1 MKNKKILGLML
12 AGMMLANVVPQV
24 SLASNGYNVKRI
36 DGVNRYH
43 TAMNIA
49 ESAFTKS
56 NRAVLVSG
64 NNFADAL
71 TAGNLAD
78 HAPIFLAEK
87 DAISQGTVNTM
98 YVLGV
103 KEVVIIGGEKSVPKS
118 VEERLKKENF
128 KVIRIAGR
136 NRYETSTKL
145 AKQLKTKNK
154 DNVVLASGEKFADA
168 LSAAPYAVQKK
179 QTLVLTDG
187 KTLPKDVKAQD
198 VKAIIGGEKSVN
210 IKGLDKAQRIS
221 GKDRYETS
229 LEVLK
234 HMNKTQS
241 AVIANGRDYPDALA
255 AAPYAVKKNTGILL
269 SNDSAIDKIK
279 EYVDSQNISDITL
292 IGGEK
297 SVTKYQEQKFTKT
310 STEQKPQE
318 KPEDKPVEKPEN
330 KPEKKPTD
338 KSEDKVEGYDTK
350 AEAEKAAKEKLQNDK
365 VNNTFTVSQGI
376 DGKWYIT
383 YKVVEENK
391 PEEKPQ
397 EPEQPSEPET
407 KPQDQAL
414 WRQERLK
421 PQSNKDIDLSNFDM
435 DTPLSE
441 KEKELVKLINDYRI
455 SLGKKPLNV
464 SKSLTYVA
472 RTHTKDQILHFE
484 YDLKDERGLPA
495 NLHSWSKYGNWTPV
509 MYTDDHEYGQF
520 TRIKPQELTKYNS
533 TGIEISTGQQNY
545 DQVHQMTPIVA
556 FTNWKNSPGH
566 NHDIIKDNVL
576 YDVYHAERIMGIS
589 IHDGFANVWFGN
601 DPTDPAG
608 FHITYEK

>member
-24 SLASNGYNVKRI
+24 SLASNDYNVKRI
-36 DGVNRYH
+36 QGVHRYE
-43 TAMNIA
+43 TAAGIA

-56 NRAVLVSG
+56 DRAVLVSG
-64 NNFADAL
+64 SNFADAL
-71 TAGNLAD
+71 SAGNLAD
-78 HAPIFLAEK
+78 HAPIFLFEK
-87 DAISQGTVNTM
+87 PDMMQRAINTM
-98 YVLGV
+98 RSLDV

-118 VEERLKKENF
+118 VEEKLKEKNF

-145 AKQLKTKNK
+145 AKQLKAKNK
-154 DNVVLASGEKFADA
+154 DNVVLANGEKFADA

-198 VKAIIGGEKSVN
+198 VKTIIGGEKSVN
-210 IKGLDKAQRIS
+210 IKGLNKAQRIS

-241 AVIANGRDYPDALA
+241 AVIADGRDYPDALA

-269 SNDSAIDKIK
+269 SDDTAIDKIK

-318 KPEDKPVEKPEN
+318 KPEDKP
-330 KPEKKPTD
+330 
-338 KSEDKVEGYDTK
+338 EDKPVE
-350 AEAEKAAKEKLQNDK
+350 
-365 VNNTFTVSQGI
+365 
-376 DGKWYIT
+376 
-383 YKVVEENK
+383 K
-391 PEEKPQ
+391 PEEKPV
-397 EPEQPSEPET
+397 EKPDDK
-407 KPQDQAL
+407 KPQEKPQYPT
-414 WRQERLK
+414 REERLK
-421 PQSNKDIDLSNFDM
+421 PQSSKDIDLSNFNM

-472 RTHTKDQILHFE
+472 RTHNRDQVLHFE
-484 YDLKDERGLPA
+484 NDLKDDQGRPA
-495 NLHSWSKYGNWTPV
+495 NMHSWSKYGNWTPT
-509 MYTDDHEYGQF
+509 MYNEHSRH
-520 TRIKPQELTKYNS
+520 RIMWNKPGELTPYKS
-533 TGIEISTGQQNY
+533 EGFEISAGQQY
-545 DQVHQMTPIVA
+545 YTEVYQMTPEIA
-556 FTNWKNSPGH
+556 LNLWKNSPDH
-566 NHDIIKDNVL
+566 NEFIIKDNVL
-576 YDVYHAERIMGIS
+576 YDVYHAERVMGIS

-601 DPTDPAG
+601 NPTDPAG

>member
-24 SLASNGYNVKRI
+24 SLASNDYNVKRI
-36 DGVNRYH
+36 DGVHRYH

-49 ESAFTKS
+49 ESAFTKCD
-56 NRAVLVSG
+56 RAVLVSG
-64 NNFADAL
+64 DNFADAL
-71 TAGNLAD
+71 TAGNLAN

-87 DAISQGTVNTM
+87 EGISQGTVNTM

-103 KEVVIIGGEKSVPKS
+103 KEVVIIGGEKAVPKS
-118 VEERLKKENF
+118 VEERLKKENL

-145 AKQLKTKNK
+145 AKQLKAKNK
-154 DNVVLASGEKFADA
+154 DNVVLANGEKFADA

-187 KTLPKDVKAQD
+187 KTLPKDVKAKD
-198 VKAIIGGEKSVN
+198 VKTIIGGEKSVN
-210 IKGLDKAQRIS
+210 IKGLNKVQRIS

-234 HMNKTQS
+234 HMDKTQS
-241 AVIANGRDYPDALA
+241 AVIADGKDYPDALA

-269 SNDSAIDKIK
+269 SDDTAIDKIK

-297 SVTKYQEQKFTKT
+297 SITKYQEQKFTKT

-318 KPEDKPVEKPEN
+318 KPEDKPEN
-330 KPEKKPTD
+330 KPED
-338 KSEDKVEGYDTK
+338 K
-350 AEAEKAAKEKLQNDK
+350 
-365 VNNTFTVSQGI
+365 
-376 DGKWYIT
+376 
-383 YKVVEENK
+383 K
-391 PEEKPQ
+391 PEEKPEVNIDNLVNFDNFDTREDAERAAKVALTKDEFKEFNSFVVKQ
-397 EPEQPSEPET
+397 GHDGKWYVRFKFIEET

-421 PQSNKDIDLSNFDM
+421 PQSSKDIDLSNFDI

-472 RTHTKDQILHFE
+472 RTHTKDQVLHFE
-484 YDLKDERGLPA
+484 NNLKDERGLPA

-509 MYTDDHEYGQF
+509 MYTADHKYHELSDK
-520 TRIKPQELTKYNS
+520 KPKELTKY
-533 TGIEISTGQQNY
+533 TFGGTEISAGQQYY
-545 DQVHQMTPIVA
+545 DQVHQMTPSMA
-556 FTNWKNSPGH
+556 LDLWKNSPGH
-566 NHDIIKDNVL
+566 NHEIIKNNIF
-576 YDVYHAERIMGIS
+576 YNAFHAERIMGIS
-589 IHDGFANVWFGN
+589 IHDGFANVWFGS
-601 DPTDPAG
+601 DPTDPAE

>member
-24 SLASNGYNVKRI
+24 SLASNDYNVKRI

-49 ESAFTKS
+49 ESAFTKCD
-56 NRAVLVSG
+56 RAVLVSG

-71 TAGNLAD
+71 SAGNLAD

-98 YVLGV
+98 YALGV

-145 AKQLKTKNK
+145 AKQLKAKNNG
-154 DNVVLASGEKFADA
+154 NVVLASGEKFADA

-198 VKAIIGGEKSVN
+198 VKTIIGGEKSVN
-210 IKGLDKAQRIS
+210 IKGLNKVQRIS
-221 GKDRYETS
+221 GKNRYETS
-229 LEVLK
+229 FEVLK

-241 AVIANGRDYPDALA
+241 AVIADGRDYPDALA
-255 AAPYAVKKNTGILL
+255 ATPYAVKKNTGILL
-269 SNDSAIDKIK
+269 SDDSAINKIK

-330 KPEKKPTD
+330 KPE
-338 KSEDKVEGYDTK
+338 DKVKGYDTK

-365 VNNTFTVSQGI
+365 VNNAFTVSQGI

-455 SLGKKPLNV
+455 SLGKRPLNV

-472 RTHTKDQILHFE
+472 RTHNKDQVLHFE
-484 YDLKDERGLPA
+484 NNLKDDKGRPA
-495 NLHSWSKYGNWTPV
+495 NMHSWSKYGNWTPI
-509 MYTDDHEYGQF
+509 MYNKYGSH
-520 TRIKPQELTKYNS
+520 RPMWDKPKELTPYKS
-533 TGIEISTGQQNY
+533 EGSEISAGKQYY
-545 DQVHQMTPIVA
+545 DQVYQITPEIA
-556 FTNWKNSPGH
+556 LRLWKNSPGH
-566 NHDIIKDNVL
+566 NNEIIEDNIL
-576 YDVYHAERIMGIS
+576 YDVYHADKIMGVS
-589 IHDGFANVWFGN
+589 IHDGFANVWFGE

>member
-24 SLASNGYNVKRI
+24 SLASNDYNVKRI

-49 ESAFTKS
+49 ESAFTKCD
-56 NRAVLVSG
+56 RAVLVSG

-71 TAGNLAD
+71 SAGNLAD

-98 YVLGV
+98 YALGV

-128 KVIRIAGR
+128 KVIRIAGK

-145 AKQLKTKNK
+145 AKQLKAKNNG
-154 DNVVLASGEKFADA
+154 NVVLASGEKFADA

-187 KTLPKDVKAQD
+187 KTLPKDVKTQD

-210 IKGLDKAQRIS
+210 IKGLNKAQRIS
-221 GKDRYETS
+221 GKNRYETS
-229 LEVLK
+229 FEVLK

-241 AVIANGRDYPDALA
+241 AVIADGRDYPDALS

-269 SNDSAIDKIK
+269 SDDTAIDKIK

-318 KPEDKPVEKPEN
+318 KPEDKPTDKPNDKKPEDKPVEKPE
-330 KPEKKPTD
+330 D
-338 KSEDKVEGYDTK
+338 K
-350 AEAEKAAKEKLQNDK
+350 
-365 VNNTFTVSQGI
+365 
-376 DGKWYIT
+376 
-383 YKVVEENK
+383 K

-397 EPEQPSEPET
+397 YPTRE
-407 KPQDQAL
+407 
-414 WRQERLK
+414 ERLK

-455 SLGKKPLNV
+455 SLGKRPLNV

-509 MYTDDHEYGQF
+509 MYTADHKYGAL
-520 TRIKPQELTKYNS
+520 TRKKPKELTQYNF
-533 TGIEISTGQQNY
+533 GGGEISTGQQNY
-545 DQVHQMTPIVA
+545 DQIHQITPIVA

-566 NHDIIKDNVL
+566 NECMIEENAL
-576 YDVYHAERIMGIS
+576 YDVFHADQIMGVS
-589 IHDGFANVWFGN
+589 IHDGFANVWFGEN
-601 DPTDPAG
+601 PTDPAG

>member
-24 SLASNGYNVKRI
+24 SLASNDYNVKRI
-36 DGVNRYH
+36 QGVHRYE
-43 TAMNIA
+43 TAASIA

-56 NRAVLVSG
+56 DRAVLVSG
-64 NNFADAL
+64 SNFADAL
-71 TAGNLAD
+71 SAGNLAD
-78 HAPIFLAEK
+78 HAPIFLFEK
-87 DAISQGTVNTM
+87 TDMMQRAINTM
-98 YVLGV
+98 RSLDV

-118 VEERLKKENF
+118 VEEKLKEKNF

-145 AKQLKTKNK
+145 AKQLKAKNK
-154 DNVVLASGEKFADA
+154 NNVVLANGEKFADA

-198 VKAIIGGEKSVN
+198 VKTIIGGEKSVN
-210 IKGLDKAQRIS
+210 IKGLNKAQRIS

-241 AVIANGRDYPDALA
+241 AVIADGRDYPDALA

-297 SVTKYQEQKFTKT
+297 SITKYQEQKFTKT
-310 STEQKPQE
+310 STEQKPEE
-318 KPEDKPVEKPEN
+318 KPGVNIDDLVN
-330 KPEKKPTD
+330 FD
-338 KSEDKVEGYDTK
+338 NFDTK
-350 AEAEKAAKEKLQNDK
+350 EDAERAAKVALTKDEFKEFNSFVVK
-365 VNNTFTVSQGI
+365 QGH
-376 DGKWYIT
+376 DGKWYVRFKFI
-383 YKVVEENK
+383 EETK
-391 PEEKPQ
+391 PEE
-397 EPEQPSEPET
+397 

-435 DTPLSE
+435 NTPLSE

-472 RTHTKDQILHFE
+472 RTHNRDQVLHFE
-484 YDLKDERGLPA
+484 NDLKDDQGRPA
-495 NLHSWSKYGNWTPV
+495 NMHSWSKYGNWTPI
-509 MYTDDHEYGQF
+509 MYNKYGSH
-520 TRIKPQELTKYNS
+520 RPMWDKPKELTPYKS
-533 TGIEISTGQQNY
+533 EGSEISAGKQYY
-545 DQVHQMTPIVA
+545 DQVYQITPEIA
-556 FTNWKNSPGH
+556 LRLWKNSPGH
-566 NHDIIKDNVL
+566 NNEIIEDNVL
-576 YDVYHAERIMGIS
+576 YDIYHADKIMGVS
-589 IHDGFANVWFGN
+589 IHDGFANVWFGEN
-601 DPTDPAG
+601 PTDPAG
-608 FHITYEK
+608 FHIEYEK

>member
-24 SLASNGYNVKRI
+24 SLASNDYNIKRI
-36 DGVNRYH
+36 QGVHRYE
-43 TAMNIA
+43 TSASIA
-49 ESAFTKS
+49 ASAFTKS
-56 NRAVLVSG
+56 DRAVLVSG
-64 NNFADAL
+64 SNFADAL
-71 TAGNLAD
+71 SAGNLAD

-98 YVLGV
+98 YALGV

-118 VEERLKKENF
+118 VEERLKRENF

-145 AKQLKTKNK
+145 AKQLKAKNNG
-154 DNVVLASGEKFADA
+154 NVVLANGEKFADA

-198 VKAIIGGEKSVN
+198 VKTIIGGEKSVN
-210 IKGLDKAQRIS
+210 IKGLNKAQRIS

-241 AVIANGRDYPDALA
+241 AVIADGRNYPDALA

-269 SNDSAIDKIK
+269 SDDSAIDKIK
-279 EYVDSQNISDITL
+279 EYVDNQNISDITL

-318 KPEDKPVEKPEN
+318 KPEDK
-330 KPEKKPTD
+330 
-338 KSEDKVEGYDTK
+338 VEGYDTK

-365 VNNTFTVSQGI
+365 VNNAFTVSQGI

-455 SLGKKPLNV
+455 SLGKRPLNV

-509 MYTDDHEYGQF
+509 MYTADHKYGAL
-520 TRIKPQELTKYNS
+520 TRKKPKELTQYNF
-533 TGIEISTGQQNY
+533 GGGEISTGQQNY
-545 DQVHQMTPIVA
+545 DQIHQITPIVA

-566 NHDIIKDNVL
+566 NECMIEENAL
-576 YDVYHAERIMGIS
+576 YDVFHADQIMGVS
-589 IHDGFANVWFGN
+589 IHDGFANVWFGEN
-601 DPTDPAG
+601 PTDPAG

>member
-24 SLASNGYNVKRI
+24 SLASNDYNVKRI
-36 DGVNRYH
+36 QGVNRYH

-56 NRAVLVSG
+56 DRAVLVSG

-71 TAGNLAD
+71 SAGNLAD

-98 YVLGV
+98 YALGV

-145 AKQLKTKNK
+145 AKQLKAKNK

-198 VKAIIGGEKSVN
+198 VKTIIGGEKSVN
-210 IKGLDKAQRIS
+210 IKGLNKAQRIS

-241 AVIANGRDYPDALA
+241 AVIADGRDYPDALA
-255 AAPYAVKKNTGILL
+255 ATPYAVKKNTGILL
-269 SNDSAIDKIK
+269 SDDTAIDKIK

-330 KPEKKPTD
+330 KPE
-338 KSEDKVEGYDTK
+338 DKVEGYDTK

-365 VNNTFTVSQGI
+365 VNNAFTVSQGI

-455 SLGKKPLNV
+455 SLGKRPLNV

-472 RTHTKDQILHFE
+472 RTHNKDQVLHFE
-484 YDLKDERGLPA
+484 NNLKDDKGRPA
-495 NLHSWSKYGNWTPV
+495 NMHSWSKYGNWTPI
-509 MYTDDHEYGQF
+509 MYNKYGSH
-520 TRIKPQELTKYNS
+520 RPMWDKPKELTPYKS
-533 TGIEISTGQQNY
+533 EGSEISAGKQYY
-545 DQVHQMTPIVA
+545 DQVYQITPEIA
-556 FTNWKNSPGH
+556 LRLWKNSPGH
-566 NHDIIKDNVL
+566 NNEIIEDNIL
-576 YDVYHAERIMGIS
+576 YDVYHADKIMGVS
-589 IHDGFANVWFGN
+589 IHDGFANVWFGE

>member
-24 SLASNGYNVKRI
+24 SLASNDYNVKRI
-36 DGVNRYH
+36 DGVHRYH

-49 ESAFTKS
+49 ESAFTKCD
-56 NRAVLVSG
+56 RAVLVSG
-64 NNFADAL
+64 DNFADAL
-71 TAGNLAD
+71 TAGNLAN

-87 DAISQGTVNTM
+87 EGISQGTVNTM
-98 YVLGV
+98 YALGV

-118 VEERLKKENF
+118 VEERLKKENL

-145 AKQLKTKNK
+145 AKQLKVKNK
-154 DNVVLASGEKFADA
+154 DNVVLANGEKFADA

-187 KTLPKDVKAQD
+187 KTLPKDIQAQD
-198 VKAIIGGEKSVN
+198 VKTIIGGEKSVN

-234 HMNKTQS
+234 HMDKTQS
-241 AVIANGRDYPDALA
+241 AVIADGRDYPDALA

-269 SNDSAIDKIK
+269 SDDTAIDRIK

-297 SVTKYQEQKFTKT
+297 SITKYQEQKFTKT

-318 KPEDKPVEKPEN
+318 KPEDKPEE
-330 KPEKKPTD
+330 KPTD
-338 KSEDKVEGYDTK
+338 KPEDKKPKEKPEVNIDDLVNFDNFDTQED
-350 AEAEKAAKEKLQNDK
+350 AERAAKVALTKDEFKEFNSFIVK
-365 VNNTFTVSQGI
+365 QGH
-376 DGKWYIT
+376 DGKWYVRFKFI
-383 YKVVEENK
+383 EETK

-397 EPEQPSEPET
+397 
-407 KPQDQAL
+407 DQTT

-421 PQSNKDIDLSNFDM
+421 PQSNKDIDLSNFDI

-455 SLGKKPLNV
+455 SLGKRPLNV

-472 RTHTKDQILHFE
+472 RTHNKDQVLHFE
-484 YDLKDERGLPA
+484 NDLKDDQGRPA
-495 NLHSWSKYGNWTPV
+495 NMHSWSKYGNWTPI
-509 MYTDDHEYGQF
+509 MYNKYGSH
-520 TRIKPQELTKYNS
+520 RPMWDKPKELTPYKS
-533 TGIEISTGQQNY
+533 EGSEISAGKQYY
-545 DQVHQMTPIVA
+545 DQVYQITPEIA
-556 FTNWKNSPGH
+556 LRLWKNSPGH
-566 NHDIIKDNVL
+566 NNEIIEENVL
-576 YDVYHAERIMGIS
+576 YDIYHADKIMGVS
-589 IHDGFANVWFGN
+589 IHDGFANVWFGE

>member
-24 SLASNGYNVKRI
+24 SLASNDYNVKRI

-49 ESAFTKS
+49 ESAFTKCG
-56 NRAVLVSG
+56 RAVLVSG

-71 TAGNLAD
+71 SAGNLAD

-87 DAISQGTVNTM
+87 DAISQGTVNTI
-98 YVLGV
+98 YALGL

-145 AKQLKTKNK
+145 AKQLKAKNK
-154 DNVVLASGEKFADA
+154 DNVVLANGEKFADA

-198 VKAIIGGEKSVN
+198 VKTIIGGEKSVN

-241 AVIANGRDYPDALA
+241 VVIADGRDYPDALA
-255 AAPYAVKKNTGILL
+255 ATPYAVKKNTGILL
-269 SNDSAIDKIK
+269 SDDSAIDKIK

-297 SVTKYQEQKFTKT
+297 SITKYQEQKFTKT
-310 STEQKPQE
+310 STEQKPEE
-318 KPEDKPVEKPEN
+318 KPEDKPQK
-330 KPEKKPTD
+330 
-338 KSEDKVEGYDTK
+338 
-350 AEAEKAAKEKLQNDK
+350 
-365 VNNTFTVSQGI
+365 
-376 DGKWYIT
+376 
-383 YKVVEENK
+383 
-391 PEEKPQ
+391 
-397 EPEQPSEPET
+397 PEQPSEPEEKPEEKPGVNIDDLVNFDNFDT
-407 KPQDQAL
+407 KEDAERAAKVALTKDEFKEFNSFVVKQGHDGKWYVRFKFIEETKPEEKPQDQTL

-421 PQSNKDIDLSNFDM
+421 PQSSKDIDLSNFDM
-435 DTPLSE
+435 NTPLSE

-455 SLGKKPLNV
+455 SLGKRPLNV

-509 MYTDDHEYGQF
+509 MYTADHKYGAL
-520 TRIKPQELTKYNS
+520 TRKKPKELTQYNF
-533 TGIEISTGQQNY
+533 GGGEISTGQQNY
-545 DQVHQMTPIVA
+545 DQVHQITPTVA

-566 NHDIIKDNVL
+566 NECMIEENVL
-576 YDVYHAERIMGIS
+576 YDVFHADQIMGVS
-589 IHDGFANVWFGN
+589 IHDGFANVWFGEN
-601 DPTDPAG
+601 PTDPAG

>member
-24 SLASNGYNVKRI
+24 SLASNDYNVKRLN
-36 DGVNRYH
+36 GVHRYE
-43 TAMNIA
+43 TAASIA

-56 NRAVLVSG
+56 DRAVLVSG
-64 NNFADAL
+64 SNFADAL
-71 TAGNLAD
+71 SAGNLAD
-78 HAPIFLAEK
+78 HAPIFLFEK
-87 DAISQGTVNTM
+87 TDMMQRAINTM
-98 YVLGV
+98 RSLDV

-118 VEERLKKENF
+118 VEEKLKEKNF

-145 AKQLKTKNK
+145 AKQLKAKNK
-154 DNVVLASGEKFADA
+154 DNVVLANGEKFADA

-198 VKAIIGGEKSVN
+198 VKTIIGGEKSVN
-210 IKGLDKAQRIS
+210 IKGLNKAQRIS

-241 AVIANGRDYPDALA
+241 AVIADGRDYPDALA

-269 SNDSAIDKIK
+269 SDDTAIDKIK

-318 KPEDKPVEKPEN
+318 KPEDKP
-330 KPEKKPTD
+330 
-338 KSEDKVEGYDTK
+338 EDKPVE
-350 AEAEKAAKEKLQNDK
+350 
-365 VNNTFTVSQGI
+365 
-376 DGKWYIT
+376 
-383 YKVVEENK
+383 K
-391 PEEKPQ
+391 PEEKPV
-397 EPEQPSEPET
+397 EKPDDK
-407 KPQDQAL
+407 KPQEKPQYPT
-414 WRQERLK
+414 REERLK
-421 PQSNKDIDLSNFDM
+421 PQSSKDIDLSNFNM

-472 RTHTKDQILHFE
+472 RTHNRDQVLHFE
-484 YDLKDERGLPA
+484 NDLKDDQGRPA
-495 NLHSWSKYGNWTPV
+495 NMHSWSKYGNWTPT
-509 MYTDDHEYGQF
+509 MYNEHSRH
-520 TRIKPQELTKYNS
+520 RIMWNKPGELTPYKS
-533 TGIEISTGQQNY
+533 EGFEISAGQQY
-545 DQVHQMTPIVA
+545 YTEVYQMTPEIA
-556 FTNWKNSPGH
+556 LNLWKNSPDH
-566 NHDIIKDNVL
+566 NEFIIKDNVL
-576 YDVYHAERIMGIS
+576 YDVYHAERVMGIS

-601 DPTDPAG
+601 NPTDPAG

>member
-24 SLASNGYNVKRI
+24 SLASNDYNVKRLN
-36 DGVNRYH
+36 GVHRYE
-43 TAMNIA
+43 TAASIA

-56 NRAVLVSG
+56 DRAVLVSG
-64 NNFADAL
+64 SNFADAL
-71 TAGNLAD
+71 SAGNLAD
-78 HAPIFLAEK
+78 HAPIFLFEK
-87 DAISQGTVNTM
+87 TDMMQRAINTM
-98 YVLGV
+98 RSLDV

-118 VEERLKKENF
+118 VEEKLKEKNF

-145 AKQLKTKNK
+145 AKQLKAKNK
-154 DNVVLASGEKFADA
+154 DNVVLANGEKFADA

-198 VKAIIGGEKSVN
+198 VKTIIGGEKSVN
-210 IKGLDKAQRIS
+210 IKGLNKAQRIS

-241 AVIANGRDYPDALA
+241 AVIADGRDYPDALA

-297 SVTKYQEQKFTKT
+297 SITKYQEQKFTKT

-318 KPEDKPVEKPEN
+318 KPQDKPEDKPEDKPVEKPDD
-330 KPEKKPTD
+330 KKP
-338 KSEDKVEGYDTK
+338 
-350 AEAEKAAKEKLQNDK
+350 Q
-365 VNNTFTVSQGI
+365 
-376 DGKWYIT
+376 
-383 YKVVEENK
+383 
-391 PEEKPQ
+391 EKPQ
-397 EPEQPSEPET
+397 YPTRE
-407 KPQDQAL
+407 
-414 WRQERLK
+414 ERLK

-472 RTHTKDQILHFE
+472 RTHTKDQILYF
-484 YDLKDERGLPA
+484 DPNWTDEQGRPA
-495 NLHSWSKYGNWTPV
+495 NEHSWSEHGNWTPI
-509 MYTDDHEYGQF
+509 MYNEYGSY
-520 TRIKPQELTKYNS
+520 RPMWDKPKELTPYKNS
-533 TGIEISTGQQNY
+533 GHEITTGYPHILEAEMLPKTAL
-545 DQVHQMTPIVA
+545 D
-556 FTNWKNSPGH
+556 NWKNSPDH
-566 NHDIIKDNVL
+566 NEFIIKENVL
-576 YDVYHAERIMGIS
+576 YDVYNAERIMGVS
-589 IHDGFANVWFGN
+589 IHGNYANVWFGN
-601 DPTDPAG
+601 NPTDPAG
-608 FHITYEK
+608 FHIIYEK

>member
-24 SLASNGYNVKRI
+24 SLASNDYNVKRI
-36 DGVNRYH
+36 QGVHRYE
-43 TAMNIA
+43 TAAGIA

-56 NRAVLVSG
+56 DRAVLVSG
-64 NNFADAL
+64 SNFADAL
-71 TAGNLAD
+71 SAGNLAD
-78 HAPIFLAEK
+78 HAPIFLFEK
-87 DAISQGTVNTM
+87 PDMMQRAINTM
-98 YVLGV
+98 RSLDV

-118 VEERLKKENF
+118 VEEKLKEKNF

-145 AKQLKTKNK
+145 AKQLKAKNK
-154 DNVVLASGEKFADA
+154 DNVVLANGEKFADA

-198 VKAIIGGEKSVN
+198 VKTIIGGEKSVN
-210 IKGLDKAQRIS
+210 IKGLNKAQRIS

-241 AVIANGRDYPDALA
+241 AVIADGRDYPDALA

-269 SNDSAIDKIK
+269 SDDTAIDKIK
-279 EYVDSQNISDITL
+279 KYVDSQNISDITL

-318 KPEDKPVEKPEN
+318 KPEDKP
-330 KPEKKPTD
+330 
-338 KSEDKVEGYDTK
+338 EDKPVE
-350 AEAEKAAKEKLQNDK
+350 
-365 VNNTFTVSQGI
+365 
-376 DGKWYIT
+376 
-383 YKVVEENK
+383 K
-391 PEEKPQ
+391 PEEKPV
-397 EPEQPSEPET
+397 EKPDDK
-407 KPQDQAL
+407 KPQEKPQYPT
-414 WRQERLK
+414 REERLK
-421 PQSNKDIDLSNFDM
+421 PQSSKDIDLSNFNM

-472 RTHTKDQILHFE
+472 RTHNRDQVLHFE
-484 YDLKDERGLPA
+484 NDLKDDQGRPA
-495 NLHSWSKYGNWTPV
+495 NMHSWSKYGNWTPT
-509 MYTDDHEYGQF
+509 MYNEHSRH
-520 TRIKPQELTKYNS
+520 RIMWNKPGELTPYKS
-533 TGIEISTGQQNY
+533 EGFEISAGQQY
-545 DQVHQMTPIVA
+545 YTEVYQMTPEIA
-556 FTNWKNSPGH
+556 LNLWKNSPDH
-566 NHDIIKDNVL
+566 NEFIIKDNVL
-576 YDVYHAERIMGIS
+576 YDVYHAERVMGIS

-601 DPTDPAG
+601 NPTDPAG
-608 FHITYEK
+608 FHIIYEK

>member
-24 SLASNGYNVKRI
+24 SLASNDYNVKRI
-36 DGVNRYH
+36 QGVHRYE
-43 TAMNIA
+43 TAASIA

-64 NNFADAL
+64 SNFADAL

-78 HAPIFLAEK
+78 HAPIFLFEK
-87 DAISQGTVNTM
+87 IDMMQRTINTM
-98 YVLGV
+98 RSLDV
-103 KEVVIIGGEKSVPKS
+103 KEVVIIGGEKSVSKS
-118 VEERLKKENF
+118 VEEKLKEKNF

-145 AKQLKTKNK
+145 AKQLKAKNK
-154 DNVVLASGEKFADA
+154 DNVVLANGEKFADA

-210 IKGLDKAQRIS
+210 IKGLNKVQRIS
-221 GKDRYETS
+221 GKNRYETS

-241 AVIANGRDYPDALA
+241 AVIADGRDYPDALA

-318 KPEDKPVEKPEN
+318 KPEEKPQDKPEDKPEDKPVEKPD
-330 KPEKKPTD
+330 D
-338 KSEDKVEGYDTK
+338 K
-350 AEAEKAAKEKLQNDK
+350 
-365 VNNTFTVSQGI
+365 
-376 DGKWYIT
+376 
-383 YKVVEENK
+383 K

-397 EPEQPSEPET
+397 YPTRE
-407 KPQDQAL
+407 
-414 WRQERLK
+414 ERLK
-421 PQSNKDIDLSNFDM
+421 PQSSKDIDLSNFNM

-472 RTHTKDQILHFE
+472 RTHNRDQVLHFE
-484 YDLKDERGLPA
+484 NDLKDDQGRPA
-495 NLHSWSKYGNWTPV
+495 NMHSWSKYGNWTPT
-509 MYTDDHEYGQF
+509 MYNEHSRH
-520 TRIKPQELTKYNS
+520 RIMWNKPGELTPYKS
-533 TGIEISTGQQNY
+533 EGFEISAGQQY
-545 DQVHQMTPIVA
+545 YTEVYQMTPEIA
-556 FTNWKNSPGH
+556 LNLWKNSPDH
-566 NHDIIKDNVL
+566 NEFIIKDNVL
-576 YDVYHAERIMGIS
+576 YDVYHAERVMGIS

-601 DPTDPAG
+601 NPTDPAG

>member
-24 SLASNGYNVKRI
+24 SLASNDYNVKRI
-36 DGVNRYH
+36 QGVHRYE
-43 TAMNIA
+43 TAASIA
-49 ESAFTKS
+49 ASAFTKS
-56 NRAVLVSG
+56 DRAVLVSG
-64 NNFADAL
+64 SNFADAL
-71 TAGNLAD
+71 SAGNLAD
-78 HAPIFLAEK
+78 HAPIFLFEK
-87 DAISQGTVNTM
+87 TDMMQRAINTM
-98 YVLGV
+98 RSLDV

-145 AKQLKTKNK
+145 AKQLKAKNK
-154 DNVVLASGEKFADA
+154 DNVVLANGEKFADA

-198 VKAIIGGEKSVN
+198 VKTIIGGEKSVN
-210 IKGLDKAQRIS
+210 IKGLNKAQRIS

-241 AVIANGRDYPDALA
+241 AVIADGRDYPDALA

-269 SNDSAIDKIK
+269 SDDSAINKIK
-279 EYVDSQNISDITL
+279 EYIDSQNISDITL

-330 KPEKKPTD
+330 KPE
-338 KSEDKVEGYDTK
+338 DKVKGYDTK
-350 AEAEKAAKEKLQNDK
+350 AEAEKTAKEKLKNDK
-365 VNNTFTVSQGI
+365 VNNAFTVSQGI

-397 EPEQPSEPET
+397 KPEQPSEPET

-484 YDLKDERGLPA
+484 YNLKDERGLPA

-509 MYTDDHEYGQF
+509 MYTADHKYHELSDK
-520 TRIKPQELTKYNS
+520 KPKELTKY
-533 TGIEISTGQQNY
+533 TFGGTEISAGQQYY
-545 DQVHQMTPIVA
+545 DQIHQMTPNMA
-556 FTNWKNSPGH
+556 LDLWKNSPGH
-566 NHDIIKDNVL
+566 NHEIIKNNIF
-576 YDVYHAERIMGIS
+576 YNAFHAERIMGIS

>member
-1 MKNKKILGLML
+1 
-12 AGMMLANVVPQV
+12 MMLANVVPQV
-24 SLASNGYNVKRI
+24 SLASNDYNVKRI
-36 DGVNRYH
+36 QGVHRYE
-43 TAMNIA
+43 TAAGIA

-56 NRAVLVSG
+56 DRAVLVSG
-64 NNFADAL
+64 SNFADAL
-71 TAGNLAD
+71 SAGNLAD
-78 HAPIFLAEK
+78 HAPIFLFEK
-87 DAISQGTVNTM
+87 PDMMQRAINTM
-98 YVLGV
+98 RSLDV

-118 VEERLKKENF
+118 VEEKLKEKNF

-145 AKQLKTKNK
+145 AKQLKAKNK
-154 DNVVLASGEKFADA
+154 DNVVLANGEKFADA

-198 VKAIIGGEKSVN
+198 VKTIIGGEKSVN
-210 IKGLDKAQRIS
+210 IKGLNKAQRIS

-241 AVIANGRDYPDALA
+241 AVIADGRDYPDALA

-269 SNDSAIDKIK
+269 SDDTAIDKIK

-318 KPEDKPVEKPEN
+318 KPEDKP
-330 KPEKKPTD
+330 
-338 KSEDKVEGYDTK
+338 EDKPVE
-350 AEAEKAAKEKLQNDK
+350 
-365 VNNTFTVSQGI
+365 
-376 DGKWYIT
+376 
-383 YKVVEENK
+383 K
-391 PEEKPQ
+391 PEEKPV
-397 EPEQPSEPET
+397 EKPDDK
-407 KPQDQAL
+407 KPQEKPQYPT
-414 WRQERLK
+414 REERLK
-421 PQSNKDIDLSNFDM
+421 PQSSKDIDLSNFNM

-472 RTHTKDQILHFE
+472 RTHNRDQVLHFE
-484 YDLKDERGLPA
+484 NDLKDDQGRPA
-495 NLHSWSKYGNWTPV
+495 NMHSWSKYGNWTPT
-509 MYTDDHEYGQF
+509 MYNEHSRH
-520 TRIKPQELTKYNS
+520 RIMWNKPGELTPYKS
-533 TGIEISTGQQNY
+533 EGFEISAGQQY
-545 DQVHQMTPIVA
+545 YTEVYQMTPEIA
-556 FTNWKNSPGH
+556 LNLWKNSPDH
-566 NHDIIKDNVL
+566 NEFIIKDNVL
-576 YDVYHAERIMGIS
+576 YDVYHAERVMGIS

-601 DPTDPAG
+601 NPTDPAG

>member
-24 SLASNGYNVKRI
+24 SLASNDYNVKRI

-49 ESAFTKS
+49 ESAFTKCD
-56 NRAVLVSG
+56 RAVLVSG

-71 TAGNLAD
+71 SAGNLAD

-98 YVLGV
+98 YALGV

-145 AKQLKTKNK
+145 AKQLKAKNK
-154 DNVVLASGEKFADA
+154 DNVVLANGEKFADA
-168 LSAAPYAVQKK
+168 LSAAPYAIQKK

-198 VKAIIGGEKSVN
+198 VKTIIGGEKSVN
-210 IKGLDKAQRIS
+210 IKGLNKAQRIS

-241 AVIANGRDYPDALA
+241 AVIADGRDYPDALA

-318 KPEDKPVEKPEN
+318 KPEDKPVEKPE
-330 KPEKKPTD
+330 KP
-338 KSEDKVEGYDTK
+338 SE
-350 AEAEKAAKEKLQNDK
+350 
-365 VNNTFTVSQGI
+365 
-376 DGKWYIT
+376 
-383 YKVVEENK
+383 
-391 PEEKPQ
+391 PEEKP
-397 EPEQPSEPET
+397 EE
-407 KPQDQAL
+407 D
-414 WRQERLK
+414 
-421 PQSNKDIDLSNFDM
+421 SNKLLDVDNPELSA
-435 DTPLSE
+435 
-441 KEKELVKLINDYRI
+441 KEKELIKLVNDYREQH
-455 SLGKKPLNV
+455 GKKRLKV
-464 SKSLTYVA
+464 SKSLMKVA
-472 RTHTKDQILHFE
+472 RTHIN
-484 YDLKDERGLPA
+484 DLNMNFDINNPPIDSRGIKG
-495 NLHSWSKYGNWTPV
+495 NIHSWSDKGNWTPV
-509 MYTDDHEYGQF
+509 IYTGDHEYS
-520 TRIKPQELTKYNS
+520 RLVWNKPKELT
-533 TGIEISTGQQNY
+533 GY
-545 DQVHQMTPIVA
+545 DQAGFEIATGASTPKEALKLWQKSPNHNDVILSQNKWSDPTPEAAENGFTGLSNMGVA
-556 FTNWKNSPGH
+556 INGDYACIWFTNNNNEILDP
-566 NHDIIKDNVL
+566 
-576 YDVYHAERIMGIS
+576 MGY
-589 IHDGFANVWFGN
+589 
-601 DPTDPAG
+601 
-608 FHITYEK
+608 YEFN

>member
-24 SLASNGYNVKRI
+24 SLASNDYNVKRI

-49 ESAFTKS
+49 ESAFTKCD
-56 NRAVLVSG
+56 RAVLVSG

-71 TAGNLAD
+71 SAGNLAD

-98 YVLGV
+98 YALGV

-145 AKQLKTKNK
+145 AKQLKAKNK
-154 DNVVLASGEKFADA
+154 DNVVLANGEKFADA

-198 VKAIIGGEKSVN
+198 VKTIIGGEKSVN
-210 IKGLDKAQRIS
+210 IKGLNKAQRIS

-234 HMNKTQS
+234 HMNKTQN
-241 AVIANGRDYPDALA
+241 AVIADGRDYPDALA
-255 AAPYAVKKNTGILL
+255 TAPYAVKKNTGILL
-269 SNDSAIDKIK
+269 SDDTAIDKIK

-330 KPEKKPTD
+330 KPE
-338 KSEDKVEGYDTK
+338 DKVKGYDTK
-350 AEAEKAAKEKLQNDK
+350 AEAEKTAKEKLKNDK
-365 VNNTFTVSQGI
+365 VNNAFTVSQGI

-391 PEEKPQ
+391 TEEKPQ
-397 EPEQPSEPET
+397 KPEQPSEPET

-421 PQSNKDIDLSNFDM
+421 PQSNKDIDLSNFNM

-472 RTHTKDQILHFE
+472 RTHNRDQVLHFE
-484 YDLKDERGLPA
+484 NDLKDDQGRPA
-495 NLHSWSKYGNWTPV
+495 NMHSWSKYGNWTPI
-509 MYTDDHEYGQF
+509 MYNKYGSH
-520 TRIKPQELTKYNS
+520 RPMWDKPKELTPYKS
-533 TGIEISTGQQNY
+533 EGSEISAGKQYY
-545 DQVHQMTPIVA
+545 DQVYQITPEIA
-556 FTNWKNSPGH
+556 LRLWKNSPGH
-566 NHDIIKDNVL
+566 NNEIIEDNIL
-576 YDVYHAERIMGIS
+576 YDVYHADKIMGVS
-589 IHDGFANVWFGN
+589 IHDGFANVWFGE

>member
-1 MKNKKILGLML
+1 MQNLLSQKC
-12 AGMMLANVVPQV
+12 
-24 SLASNGYNVKRI
+24 
-36 DGVNRYH
+36 D
-43 TAMNIA
+43 
-49 ESAFTKS
+49 
-56 NRAVLVSG
+56 RAVLVSG
-64 NNFADAL
+64 DNFADAL
-71 TAGNLAD
+71 TAGNLAN

-87 DAISQGTVNTM
+87 EGISQGTVNTM
-98 YVLGV
+98 YALGV

-118 VEERLKKENF
+118 VEERLKKENL

-145 AKQLKTKNK
+145 AKQLKVKNK
-154 DNVVLASGEKFADA
+154 DNVVLANGEKFADA

-187 KTLPKDVKAQD
+187 KTLPKDVKVQD

-241 AVIANGRDYPDALA
+241 AVIADGRDYPDALA
-255 AAPYAVKKNTGILL
+255 ASPYAVKKNTGILL
-269 SNDSAIDKIK
+269 SDDTAIDKIK

-297 SVTKYQEQKFTKT
+297 SITKYQEQKFTKT

-318 KPEDKPVEKPEN
+318 KPEDKPEN
-330 KPEKKPTD
+330 KPED
-338 KSEDKVEGYDTK
+338 K
-350 AEAEKAAKEKLQNDK
+350 
-365 VNNTFTVSQGI
+365 
-376 DGKWYIT
+376 
-383 YKVVEENK
+383 K
-391 PEEKPQ
+391 PEEKPEVNIDDLVNFDNFDTREDAERAAKVALTKDEFKEFNSFVVKQ
-397 EPEQPSEPET
+397 GHDGKWYVRFKFIEET

-421 PQSNKDIDLSNFDM
+421 PQSSKDIDLSNFDI

-455 SLGKKPLNV
+455 SLGKRPLNV

-509 MYTDDHEYGQF
+509 MYTADH
-520 TRIKPQELTKYNS
+520 K
-533 TGIEISTGQQNY
+533 
-545 DQVHQMTPIVA
+545 
-556 FTNWKNSPGH
+556 
-566 NHDIIKDNVL
+566 
-576 YDVYHAERIMGIS
+576 
-589 IHDGFANVWFGN
+589 
-601 DPTDPAG
+601 
-608 FHITYEK
+608 

>member
-24 SLASNGYNVKRI
+24 SLASNDYNVKRLN
-36 DGVNRYH
+36 GVHRYE
-43 TAMNIA
+43 TAASIA

-56 NRAVLVSG
+56 DRAVLVSG
-64 NNFADAL
+64 SNFADAL
-71 TAGNLAD
+71 SAGNLAD
-78 HAPIFLAEK
+78 HAPIFLFEK
-87 DAISQGTVNTM
+87 TDMMQRAINTM
-98 YVLGV
+98 RSLDV

-118 VEERLKKENF
+118 VEEKLKEKNF

-145 AKQLKTKNK
+145 AKQLKAKNK
-154 DNVVLASGEKFADA
+154 DNVVLANGEKFADA

-198 VKAIIGGEKSVN
+198 VKTIIGGEKSVN
-210 IKGLDKAQRIS
+210 IKGLNKAQRIS

-234 HMNKTQS
+234 HMDKTQS
-241 AVIANGRDYPDALA
+241 AVIADGRDYPDALA

-269 SNDSAIDKIK
+269 SDDSAIDKIK
-279 EYVDSQNISDITL
+279 EYVDNQNISDITL

-297 SVTKYQEQKFTKT
+297 SITKYQEQKFTKT
-310 STEQKPQE
+310 STEQKPEE
-318 KPEDKPVEKPEN
+318 KPGVNIDDLVN
-330 KPEKKPTD
+330 FD
-338 KSEDKVEGYDTK
+338 NFDTK
-350 AEAEKAAKEKLQNDK
+350 EDAERAAKVALTKDEFKEFNSFVVK
-365 VNNTFTVSQGI
+365 QGH
-376 DGKWYIT
+376 DGKWYVRFKFI
-383 YKVVEENK
+383 EETK

-397 EPEQPSEPET
+397 
-407 KPQDQAL
+407 DQTA
-414 WRQERLK
+414 WRQKRLK
-421 PQSNKDIDLSNFDM
+421 PQSSKDIDLSNFDM

-472 RTHTKDQILHFE
+472 RTHNKDQILYF
-484 YDLKDERGLPA
+484 DPNWTDEQGRPA
-495 NLHSWSKYGNWTPV
+495 NEHSWSEHGNWTPI
-509 MYTDDHEYGQF
+509 MYNEYGSY
-520 TRIKPQELTKYNS
+520 RPMWDKPKELTSYKS
-533 TGIEISTGQQNY
+533 SGHEITTGYPHILEAEMLPKTAL
-545 DQVHQMTPIVA
+545 D
-556 FTNWKNSPGH
+556 NWKNSPDH
-566 NHDIIKDNVL
+566 NEFIIKENVL
-576 YDVYHAERIMGIS
+576 YDVYNAGRIMGVS
-589 IHDGFANVWFGN
+589 IHGNYANIWFGN

>member
-24 SLASNGYNVKRI
+24 SLASNDYNVKRI

-49 ESAFTKS
+49 ESAFTKCD
-56 NRAVLVSG
+56 RAVLVSG

-71 TAGNLAD
+71 SAGNLAD

-98 YVLGV
+98 YALGV

-145 AKQLKTKNK
+145 AKQLKAKNK
-154 DNVVLASGEKFADA
+154 DNVVLANGEKFADA

-198 VKAIIGGEKSVN
+198 VKTIIGGEKSVN
-210 IKGLDKAQRIS
+210 IKGLNKAQRIS
-221 GKDRYETS
+221 GKNRYETS

-241 AVIANGRDYPDALA
+241 AVIADGRDYPDALA
-255 AAPYAVKKNTGILL
+255 AAPYVVKKNTGILL

-318 KPEDKPVEKPEN
+318 
-330 KPEKKPTD
+330 
-338 KSEDKVEGYDTK
+338 
-350 AEAEKAAKEKLQNDK
+350 
-365 VNNTFTVSQGI
+365 
-376 DGKWYIT
+376 
-383 YKVVEENK
+383 
-391 PEEKPQ
+391 
-397 EPEQPSEPET
+397 PEQPSEPET

-435 DTPLSE
+435 NTPLSE

>member
-24 SLASNGYNVKRI
+24 SLASNDYNVKRLN
-36 DGVNRYH
+36 GVHRYE
-43 TAMNIA
+43 TAASIA

-56 NRAVLVSG
+56 DRAVLVSG
-64 NNFADAL
+64 SNFADAL
-71 TAGNLAD
+71 SAGNLAD
-78 HAPIFLAEK
+78 HAPIFLFEK
-87 DAISQGTVNTM
+87 TDMMQRAINTM
-98 YVLGV
+98 RSLDV

-118 VEERLKKENF
+118 VEEKLKEKNF

-145 AKQLKTKNK
+145 AKQLKAKNK
-154 DNVVLASGEKFADA
+154 DNVVLANGEKFADA

-198 VKAIIGGEKSVN
+198 VKTIIGGEKSVN
-210 IKGLDKAQRIS
+210 IKGLNKAQRIS

-241 AVIANGRDYPDALA
+241 AVIADGRDYPDALA

-310 STEQKPQE
+310 STEQKPEE
-318 KPEDKPVEKPEN
+318 KPGVNIDDLVN
-330 KPEKKPTD
+330 FD
-338 KSEDKVEGYDTK
+338 NFDTK
-350 AEAEKAAKEKLQNDK
+350 EDAERAAKVALTKDEFKEFNSFVVK
-365 VNNTFTVSQGI
+365 QGH
-376 DGKWYIT
+376 DGKWYVRFKFI
-383 YKVVEENK
+383 EETK

-397 EPEQPSEPET
+397 
-407 KPQDQAL
+407 DQTA

-421 PQSNKDIDLSNFDM
+421 PQSSKDIDLSNFDM
-435 DTPLSE
+435 NTPLSE

-455 SLGKKPLNV
+455 SLGKRPLNV

-509 MYTDDHEYGQF
+509 MYTADHKYGAL
-520 TRIKPQELTKYNS
+520 TRKKPKELTQYNF
-533 TGIEISTGQQNY
+533 GGGEISTGQQNY
-545 DQVHQMTPIVA
+545 DRIHQITPTVA

-566 NHDIIKDNVL
+566 NEYMIEENVL
-576 YDVYHAERIMGIS
+576 YDVFHADQIMGVS
-589 IHDGFANVWFGN
+589 IHDGFANVWFGEN
-601 DPTDPAG
+601 PTDPAG
-608 FHITYEK
+608 FHIEYEK

>member
-24 SLASNGYNVKRI
+24 SLASNDYNVKRLN
-36 DGVNRYH
+36 GVHRYE
-43 TAMNIA
+43 TAASIA

-56 NRAVLVSG
+56 DRAVLVSG
-64 NNFADAL
+64 SNFADAL
-71 TAGNLAD
+71 SAGNLAD
-78 HAPIFLAEK
+78 HAPIFLFEK
-87 DAISQGTVNTM
+87 TDMMQRAINTM
-98 YVLGV
+98 RSLDV

-118 VEERLKKENF
+118 VEEKLKEKNF

-145 AKQLKTKNK
+145 AKQLKAKNK
-154 DNVVLASGEKFADA
+154 DNVVLANGEKFADA

-198 VKAIIGGEKSVN
+198 VKTIIGGEKSVN
-210 IKGLDKAQRIS
+210 IKGLNKAQRIS

-241 AVIANGRDYPDALA
+241 AVIADGRDYPDALA

-310 STEQKPQE
+310 STEQKPEE
-318 KPEDKPVEKPEN
+318 KPGVNIDDLVN
-330 KPEKKPTD
+330 FD
-338 KSEDKVEGYDTK
+338 NFDTK
-350 AEAEKAAKEKLQNDK
+350 EDAERAAKVALTKDEFKEFNSFVVK
-365 VNNTFTVSQGI
+365 QGH
-376 DGKWYIT
+376 DGKWYVRFKFI
-383 YKVVEENK
+383 EETK

-397 EPEQPSEPET
+397 
-407 KPQDQAL
+407 DQTA

-421 PQSNKDIDLSNFDM
+421 PQSSKDIDLSNFDM
-435 DTPLSE
+435 NTPLSE
-441 KEKELVKLINDYRI
+441 KEKELVKLINDYII
-455 SLGKKPLNV
+455 SLGKRPLNV

-509 MYTDDHEYGQF
+509 MYTADHKYGAL
-520 TRIKPQELTKYNS
+520 TRKKPKELTQYNF
-533 TGIEISTGQQNY
+533 GGGEISTGQQNY
-545 DQVHQMTPIVA
+545 DRIHQITPTVA

-566 NHDIIKDNVL
+566 NEYMIEENVL
-576 YDVYHAERIMGIS
+576 YDVFHADQIMGVS
-589 IHDGFANVWFGN
+589 IHDGFANVWFGEN
-601 DPTDPAG
+601 PTDPAG
-608 FHITYEK
+608 FHIEYEK

>member
-98 YVLGV
+98 YALGV

-118 VEERLKKENF
+118 VEERLKKENL

-145 AKQLKTKNK
+145 AKQLKAKNK
-154 DNVVLASGEKFADA
+154 DNVVLANGEKFADA
-168 LSAAPYAVQKK
+168 LSAEPYAVQKK

-210 IKGLDKAQRIS
+210 IKGLDKVQRIS
-221 GKDRYETS
+221 GKNRYETS

-241 AVIANGRDYPDALA
+241 VVIADGRDYPDALA

-269 SNDSAIDKIK
+269 SDDTAIDKIK

-297 SVTKYQEQKFTKT
+297 SITKYQEQKFTKT

-318 KPEDKPVEKPEN
+318 KPEN
-330 KPEKKPTD
+330 KPED
-338 KSEDKVEGYDTK
+338 K
-350 AEAEKAAKEKLQNDK
+350 
-365 VNNTFTVSQGI
+365 
-376 DGKWYIT
+376 
-383 YKVVEENK
+383 K
-391 PEEKPQ
+391 PEEKPEVNIDDLVNFDNFDTQ
-397 EPEQPSEPET
+397 EDAERAAKVALTKDEFKEFNSFVVKQGHDGKWYVRFKFIEET
-407 KPQDQAL
+407 KHEEKPQDQMA

-421 PQSNKDIDLSNFDM
+421 PQSSKDIDLSNFDM

-455 SLGKKPLNV
+455 SLGKRPLNV

-576 YDVYHAERIMGIS
+576 YDVYHAERVMGIS

>member
-12 AGMMLANVVPQV
+12 VGMMLANVVPQV
-24 SLASNGYNVKRI
+24 SLASNDYNVKRI

-49 ESAFTKS
+49 ESAFTKCD
-56 NRAVLVSG
+56 RAVLVSG

-71 TAGNLAD
+71 SAGNLAD

-98 YVLGV
+98 YALGV

-136 NRYETSTKL
+136 NRYETSEKL
-145 AKQLKTKNK
+145 TKQLKAKNK
-154 DNVVLASGEKFADA
+154 DNVVLANGEKFADA

-187 KTLPKDVKAQD
+187 KTLPQDVKAQD
-198 VKAIIGGEKSVN
+198 VKTIIGGEKSVN
-210 IKGLDKAQRIS
+210 IKGLNKAQRIS

-234 HMNKTQS
+234 HMDKTQS
-241 AVIANGRDYPDALA
+241 AVIADGRDYPDALA
-255 AAPYAVKKNTGILL
+255 TAPYAIKKNTGILL

-310 STEQKPQE
+310 STEQKPEE
-318 KPEDKPVEKPEN
+318 KPEDKNP
-330 KPEKKPTD
+330 
-338 KSEDKVEGYDTK
+338 EDK
-350 AEAEKAAKEKLQNDK
+350 
-365 VNNTFTVSQGI
+365 
-376 DGKWYIT
+376 
-383 YKVVEENK
+383 
-391 PEEKPQ
+391 PQ
-397 EPEQPSEPET
+397 KPEQPSEPED
-407 KPQDQAL
+407 KPQDQMA

-421 PQSNKDIDLSNFDM
+421 PQSSKDIDLSNFDM

-455 SLGKKPLNV
+455 SLGKRPLNV

-472 RTHTKDQILHFE
+472 RTHNKDQVLHFE
-484 YDLKDERGLPA
+484 NDLKDDKGRPA
-495 NLHSWSKYGNWTPV
+495 NMHSWSKYGNWTPI
-509 MYTDDHEYGQF
+509 MYNKYGSH
-520 TRIKPQELTKYNS
+520 RPMWDKPKELTPYKS
-533 TGIEISTGQQNY
+533 EGSEISAGKQYY
-545 DQVHQMTPIVA
+545 DQVYQITPEIA
-556 FTNWKNSPGH
+556 LRLWKNSPGH
-566 NHDIIKDNVL
+566 NNEIIEDNIL
-576 YDVYHAERIMGIS
+576 YDVYHADKIMGVS
-589 IHDGFANVWFGN
+589 IHDGFANVWFGE
-601 DPTDPAG
+601 DPADPAG

>member
-24 SLASNGYNVKRI
+24 SLASNDYNVKRLN
-36 DGVNRYH
+36 GVHRYE
-43 TAMNIA
+43 TAASIA

-56 NRAVLVSG
+56 DRAVLVSG
-64 NNFADAL
+64 SNFADAL
-71 TAGNLAD
+71 SAGNLAD
-78 HAPIFLAEK
+78 HAPIFLFEK
-87 DAISQGTVNTM
+87 TDMMQRAINTM
-98 YVLGV
+98 RSLDV

-118 VEERLKKENF
+118 VEEKLKEKNF

-145 AKQLKTKNK
+145 AKQLKAKNK
-154 DNVVLASGEKFADA
+154 DNVVLANGEKFADA

-198 VKAIIGGEKSVN
+198 VKTIIGGEKSVN
-210 IKGLDKAQRIS
+210 MKGLNKAQRIS

-241 AVIANGRDYPDALA
+241 VVIADGKDYPDALA

-269 SNDSAIDKIK
+269 SDDSVIDKIK

-297 SVTKYQEQKFTKT
+297 SVSKYQEEKFKNT

-318 KPEDKPVEKPEN
+318 KPEDKPTDKPNDKKPED
-330 KPEKKPTD
+330 KP
-338 KSEDKVEGYDTK
+338 VE
-350 AEAEKAAKEKLQNDK
+350 
-365 VNNTFTVSQGI
+365 
-376 DGKWYIT
+376 
-383 YKVVEENK
+383 K

-397 EPEQPSEPET
+397 YPTRE
-407 KPQDQAL
+407 
-414 WRQERLK
+414 ERLK
-421 PQSNKDIDLSNFDM
+421 PQSSKDIDLSNFDM

-455 SLGKKPLNV
+455 SLGKRPLNV

-509 MYTDDHEYGQF
+509 MYTDDHQYGAL
-520 TRIKPQELTKYNS
+520 TRKKPAELTQYKL
-533 TGIEISTGQQNY
+533 GGLEISVGQQNY
-545 DQVHQMTPIVA
+545 DQVHQITPSVA
-556 FTNWKNSPGH
+556 LRLWKNSPGH
-566 NHDIIKDNVL
+566 NHEIIKDNIL

-589 IHDGFANVWFGN
+589 IHDGFANVWFGS